1 MDNEASFLWKLLI
14 ALCAGVFG
22 VAVAISIQHIKIIG
36 VPKWLVVF
44 AIMVQLILSWGVF
57 IFVMIFFKS
66 GLLPE
71 GVPNDEYSA
80 LSVAYFSAS
89 IPHIIITTA
98 ILIYN
103 KEINKW
109 LESRYG
115 SGEVLPNMDSVAQ
128 NEVSL
133 ENEVSL
139 RDEVSLEKDN
149 HSDETTQE
157 CVSETS
163 LENVES
169 SLTPQEQS
177 QTHNDELCQACGKA
191 L

>member
-1 MDNEASFLWKLLI
+1 MNEVSFFWKFLI

-36 VPKWLVVF
+36 VPKWLIVL
-44 AIMVQLILSWGVF
+44 AIVVQLLLSWGVF
-57 IFVMIFFKS
+57 IFIIVFFKS

-71 GVPNDEYSA
+71 VVPNDDYSA
-80 LSVAYFSAS
+80 LSVAYFCAS
-89 IPHIIITTA
+89 IPHIVITTA

-115 SGEVLPNMDSVAQ
+115 SGEALPNMDNVAQ
-128 NEVSL
+128 N
-133 ENEVSL
+133 
-139 RDEVSLEKDN
+139 EVSLEKDN
-149 HSDETTQE
+149 HSDETAQK

-163 LENVES
+163 LENAES
-169 SLTPQEQS
+169 SPTPQEQS
-177 QTHNDELCQACGKA
+177 QTHNDGLCQACGKA

>member
-1 MDNEASFLWKLLI
+1 MDNEVSFLWNFLI
-14 ALCAGVFG
+14 ALCAGIFG

-36 VPKWLVVF
+36 VPKWLIAL
-44 AIMVQLILSWGVF
+44 AIVVQLLLSWGVF
-57 IFVMIFFKS
+57 IFMMIFFKS

-71 GVPNDEYSA
+71 AVPNDEYSA
-80 LSVAYFSAS
+80 LSVAYFCAS
-89 IPHIIITTA
+89 IPHIVITTA

-109 LESRYG
+109 LQSRYG

-133 ENEVSL
+133 E
-139 RDEVSLEKDN
+139 KDN
-149 HSDETTQE
+149 HSDEITQE

-163 LENVES
+163 LENAES
-169 SLTPQEQS
+169 SLTPQEQT
-177 QTHNDELCQACGKA
+177 QTHNNELCQTCGKK

>member
-1 MDNEASFLWKLLI
+1 MNEVSFFWKFLI

-22 VAVAISIQHIKIIG
+22 VVVAISIQHIKIIG
-36 VPKWLVVF
+36 VPKWLIVF
-44 AIMVQLILSWGVF
+44 AIVVQLLLSWGVF
-57 IFVMIFFKS
+57 IFIIIFFKS

-71 GVPNDEYSA
+71 VVPNDDYSA
-80 LSVAYFSAS
+80 LSVAYFCAS
-89 IPHIIITTA
+89 IPHIVITTA

-109 LESRYG
+109 LKSRYG

-128 NEVSL
+128 NAVSL
-133 ENEVSL
+133 ENK
-139 RDEVSLEKDN
+139 VSLEKDN

-163 LENVES
+163 LENAES

-177 QTHNDELCQACGKA
+177 QTHNDELCQSCGKA

>member
-1 MDNEASFLWKLLI
+1 MDNEVSSLWKFLI

-22 VAVAISIQHIKIIG
+22 VAIAISIQHIKIIG

-44 AIMVQLILSWGVF
+44 AIVVQLLLSWGVF

-71 GVPNDEYSA
+71 VVPNDEYSA

-89 IPHIIITTA
+89 IPHIVITTA

-115 SGEVLPNMDSVAQ
+115 GGEVLPNMDSVAQ

-133 ENEVSL
+133 EKKQR
-139 RDEVSLEKDN
+139 RDS
-149 HSDETTQE
+149 
-157 CVSETS
+157 
-163 LENVES
+163 
-169 SLTPQEQS
+169 
-177 QTHNDELCQACGKA
+177 
-191 L
+191 

>member
-1 MDNEASFLWKLLI
+1 MDNEVSFLWKILI

-44 AIMVQLILSWGVF
+44 AIVVQLLLSWGVF
-57 IFVMIFFKS
+57 IFVIIFFKS

-71 GVPNDEYSA
+71 VVPNDEYSA

-89 IPHIIITTA
+89 IPHIVITTA

-109 LESRYG
+109 LKSRYG
-115 SGEVLPNMDSVAQ
+115 SGEILPNMDSVACESRINDFNQ
-128 NEVSL
+128 KDNA
-133 ENEVSL
+133 
-139 RDEVSLEKDN
+139 DLEKDTEEQ
-149 HSDETTQE
+149 HIEQE
-157 CVSETS
+157 PKEDKESENK
-163 LENVES
+163 E
-169 SLTPQEQS
+169 PQIC
-177 QTHNDELCQACGKA
+177 QTCGKV

>member
-1 MDNEASFLWKLLI
+1 MDNEVSFLWKFLI

-44 AIMVQLILSWGVF
+44 AIVVQLLLSWGVF
-57 IFVMIFFKS
+57 IFVIIFFKS

-71 GVPNDEYSA
+71 VVPNDEYSA

-89 IPHIIITTA
+89 IPHIVITTA

-128 NEVSL
+128 N
-133 ENEVSL
+133 
-139 RDEVSLEKDN
+139 EVSLEKDN

>member
-1 MDNEASFLWKLLI
+1 MNEVSFFWKFLI

-36 VPKWLVVF
+36 VPKWLIVF
-44 AIMVQLILSWGVF
+44 AVVVQLLLSWGVF
-57 IFVMIFFKS
+57 IFIIIFFKS

-71 GVPNDEYSA
+71 VVPNDDYSA
-80 LSVAYFSAS
+80 LSVAYFCAS
-89 IPHIIITTA
+89 IPHIVITTA

-115 SGEVLPNMDSVAQ
+115 SGEALPNMDNVATSKSDVDSINTQ
-128 NEVSL
+128 ESTDSNHSG
-133 ENEVSL
+133 ENTQDSKTEDEVSL
-139 RDEVSLEKDN
+139 RDL
-149 HSDETTQE
+149 ETTQE
-157 CVSETS
+157 SKVCET
-163 LENVES
+163 
-169 SLTPQEQS
+169 
-177 QTHNDELCQACGKA
+177 CGKT

>member
-1 MDNEASFLWKLLI
+1 MDNEVSFLWKFLI
-14 ALCAGVFG
+14 ALYAGVFG
-22 VAVAISIQHIKIIG
+22 VAVAMSIQHIKIIG
-36 VPKWLVVF
+36 VPKWFVVF
-44 AIMVQLILSWGVF
+44 AIVVQLLLSWGVF
-57 IFVMIFFKS
+57 IFVIIFFKS

-71 GVPNDEYSA
+71 VVPNDEYSA
-80 LSVAYFSAS
+80 LSVAYLSAS
-89 IPHIIITTA
+89 IPHIVITTA
-98 ILIYN
+98 IFIYN

-133 ENEVSL
+133 E
-139 RDEVSLEKDN
+139 KDN

-163 LENVES
+163 LENAES

>member
-1 MDNEASFLWKLLI
+1 MNEVSFFWKFLI

-36 VPKWLVVF
+36 VPKWLIAF
-44 AIMVQLILSWGVF
+44 AIVVQLLLSWGVF
-57 IFVMIFFKS
+57 IFVIIFFKS

-71 GVPNDEYSA
+71 VVPNDDYSA
-80 LSVAYFSAS
+80 LSVAYFCAS
-89 IPHIIITTA
+89 IPHIVITTA

-115 SGEVLPNMDSVAQ
+115 SGEALPNMDNVAT
-128 NEVSL
+128 S
-133 ENEVSL
+133 
-139 RDEVSLEKDN
+139 K
-149 HSDETTQE
+149 SDVDSINTQE
-157 CVSETS
+157 SVSETS
-163 LENVES
+163 LENAES

>member
-1 MDNEASFLWKLLI
+1 MNEVSFFWKFLI

-36 VPKWLVVF
+36 VPKWLIVF
-44 AIMVQLILSWGVF
+44 AIVVQLLLSWGVF
-57 IFVMIFFKS
+57 IFIIIFFKS

-71 GVPNDEYSA
+71 VVPNDDYSA
-80 LSVAYFSAS
+80 LSVAYFCAS
-89 IPHIIITTA
+89 IPHIVITTA

-115 SGEVLPNMDSVAQ
+115 SGETLPNMDNVTTSKSDVDSINTQ
-128 NEVSL
+128 ESTDSNHSG
-133 ENEVSL
+133 ENTQDSKTEDEVSL
-139 RDEVSLEKDN
+139 RDL
-149 HSDETTQE
+149 ETTQE
-157 CVSETS
+157 SKVCET
-163 LENVES
+163 
-169 SLTPQEQS
+169 
-177 QTHNDELCQACGKA
+177 CGKT